1 MGTYSLLNIIWFVTL
16 IKCCGSFLVK
26 KIYIYST
33 LLFIFQGAAYYS
45 STYPFHQEY
54 LSTSAF
60 SRPFLEFYLVLFWR
74 FSFIIVFV
82 LEKKKEEKIWKKKRK
97 SKRKRKTRRRRK
109 WGRNSRK
116 SVTWSAVPDAPKL
129 VYMGMRLWEGQRPR
143 RGRWPMIPHR
153 TIFSGLRSWF
163 GGLRG
168 LILALK
174 GLI

>member
-109 WGRNSRK
+109 WGRKKGGEKEEEDKEEAEEEVNEEK
-116 SVTWSAVPDAPKL
+116 EEEDEAKEEEE
-129 VYMGMRLWEGQRPR
+129 EGEEEEE
-143 RGRWPMIPHR
+143 
-153 TIFSGLRSWF
+153 
-163 GGLRG
+163 
-168 LILALK
+168 
-174 GLI
+174 